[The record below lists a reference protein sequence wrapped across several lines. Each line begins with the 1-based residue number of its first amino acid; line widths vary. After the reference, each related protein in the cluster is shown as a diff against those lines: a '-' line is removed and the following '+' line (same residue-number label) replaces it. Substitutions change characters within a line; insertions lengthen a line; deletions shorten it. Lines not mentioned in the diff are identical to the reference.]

1 MNKARPFRFLAL
13 SLVFATTSCLDYEQ
27 ETVLNADDSG
37 TTTISYGV
45 EARDTI
51 AADSLL
57 TLAPFNPDSLLAFF
71 GAGVEDSLFVLDSIA
86 AWREG
91 TEARFY
97 VKISFANI
105 DTLLLAAPF
114 KDLPITV
121 VHSAPGQRKLEQFLP
136 PEPSLFADFFSPD
149 SNALLAPDT
158 AYAVEAIFRLPELVV
173 AHSAVEELS
182 ANELRWRYDETTLET
197 GKTISITYGPYPP
210 KGTPTWVYYATGFV
224 LVLVGYY
231 LLRKK
236 K

>member
-1 MNKARPFRFLAL
+1 VNKAIPLILLAL
-13 SLVFATTSCLDYEQ
+13 ALVFATTSCVDYEQ
-27 ETVLNADDSG
+27 ETVINADDSG
-37 TTTISYGV
+37 TTTIGYAV
-45 EARDTI
+45 EARDAA

-57 TLAPFNPDSLLAFF
+57 TLTPFNPDSLLALFAE
-71 GAGVEDSLFVLDSIA
+71 GIEDSLFVVDTIA

-91 TEARFY
+91 TEARFFAR
-97 VKISFANI
+97 VSFSNI
-105 DTLLLAAPF
+105 DSLLLAAPF
-114 KDLPITV
+114 TDFRITV

-136 PEPSLFADFFSPD
+136 PEPPLFADFFAPD
-149 SNALLAPDT
+149 SNDLLAPDS
-158 AYAVEAIFRLPELVV
+158 AYAIEAIYRLPELVV
-173 AHSAVEELS
+173 AHSAVEELT
-182 ANELRWRYDETTLET
+182 ANDLLWRYDETTLEA